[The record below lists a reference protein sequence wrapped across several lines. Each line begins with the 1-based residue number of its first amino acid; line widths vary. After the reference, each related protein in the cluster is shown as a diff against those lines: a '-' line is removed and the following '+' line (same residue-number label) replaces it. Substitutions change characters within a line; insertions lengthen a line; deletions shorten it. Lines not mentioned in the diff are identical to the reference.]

1 MPGQLSLRPQET
13 GAGQVGGGRE
23 LEPGRQWNMERPGWI
38 IYGMVISAWED
49 NGMPRLDYLCDGDGE
64 TAFHTRN
71 SLREETQE
79 EAQRKREIKG
89 T

>member
-1 MPGQLSLRPQET
+1 MPGTLSLRPQET

-38 IYGMVISAWED
+38 IYGMVISAWRREGAGARED
-49 NGMPRLDYLCDGDGE
+49 NGMPRLDYLLRGDGE

-71 SLREETQE
+71 SLREETR
-79 EAQRKREIKG
+79 A
-89 T
+89 